1 MSVRPPPY
9 IGGRHYPF
17 GGSVGSKT
25 APDEIHYRVCPLCE
39 ATCGLEVTVRDAKVR
54 RIRGDRDDPFSA
66 GFICPK
72 GSTLGHL
79 QEDPDWLRHPLIRRD
94 GEHVPVTFDEAF
106 EHIALRLGELEFSS
120 GERGVYLGNPSVH
133 NPAGGLY
140 IKPLL
145 RALGTFNIFTASTVD
160 QMPRHISSALMYGDP
175 GLFALPD
182 LDRTDHLL
190 ILGAD
195 PLVSNGSLA
204 TAPDWPGRL
213 RGIQERGGKITVVD
227 PRYSQTAK
235 VADEFIS
242 IVPGT
247 DALLLAAIVNSV
259 VEAGNVTL
267 GRAAQHIAGVE
278 IALAAI
284 TRLTPERV
292 APRTGISA
300 ETTRRLAADFC
311 SAETAAVY
319 GRMGVHTTQFGTLA
333 SWLTDLLAIVTGNLD
348 VPGGLMFGQSSHGRS
363 AVRPG
368 GKGFSLGRWESEITG
383 AQERNGEFP
392 VATLAQSIT
401 SSNGTRIRFLL
412 TVAGNPVLSTPD
424 SAVLDEALTHLDFMV
439 SIDPYLN
446 DTTRHAE
453 VILPPPPPLER
464 SHYDFALGGISL
476 RRVPRWSPP
485 VFAATTP
492 QEHDLMARLTQI
504 LRGSAQD
511 PAAFHEEMLTA
522 VLERAVSDP
531 RSRVIGEDP
540 ERLGALVTGAPGPDR
555 ILDVLLRAGDDGDG
569 FGLQPG
575 GLSLAVLRENSHG
588 VDLGELVERL
598 PNALRTES
606 GQVEAAPEPII
617 ADLPRLTDFMD
628 RPADSRMYLIGR
640 RHLRSNN
647 SWMHNLKI
655 LVKGKDRCTAQIHP
669 DDASRL
675 EIEQGMAVL
684 VRSAVGE
691 VSLPAEITSDV
702 GVGVVSIPHGWG
714 HTSVGTQLSVAS
726 LNAGVNTNLLT
737 DGTVRDPLSGNTQ
750 LNGIPVEILPG

>member
-1 MSVRPPPY
+1 VEA
-9 IGGRHYPF
+9 
-17 GGSVGSKT
+17 KT
-25 APDEIHYRVCPLCE
+25 ISDEIHYRVCPLCE
-39 ATCGLEVTVRDAKVR
+39 ATCGLEVAVRDAKVR
-54 RIRGDRDDPFSA
+54 RIRGDKDDPFSA

-79 QEDPDWLRHPLIRRD
+79 QEDPDWLRQPLIRRD
-94 GEHVPVTFDEAF
+94 GKHVPVSFDEAF
-106 EHIALRLGELEFSS
+106 EHIAKRLGELEFGSA
-120 GERGVYLGNPSVH
+120 ERGVYLGNPSVH

-182 LDRTDHLL
+182 LDRTDYLL

-227 PRYSQTAK
+227 PRYSKTAK
-235 VADEFIS
+235 VADEYVS
-242 IVPGT
+242 VLPGT

-259 VEAGNVTL
+259 VESGSVTL
-267 GRAAQHIAGVE
+267 GPAERYISGVDVALEAIAPF
-278 IALAAI
+278 
-284 TRLTPERV
+284 TPERV
-292 APRTGISA
+292 APVTGVPA
-300 ETTRRLAADFC
+300 ETIRRVASEFC
-311 SAETAAVY
+311 SADTAAAY

-383 AQERNGEFP
+383 TPERNGEFP
-392 VATLAQSIT
+392 VATMAESMT
-401 SSNGTRIRFLL
+401 SSNGTRIRFLV
-412 TVAGNPVLSTPD
+412 TIAGNPVLSTPD
-424 SAVLDEALTHLDFMV
+424 SAALDEAMRQLDFMV

-492 QEHDLMARLTQI
+492 PEHDLMARLTQI

-511 PAAFHEEMLTA
+511 PDAFHEEMLTA

-531 RSRVIGEDP
+531 RSRVAGEDP
-540 ERLGALVTGAPGPDR
+540 EMLGALVTGDPGPDR

-569 FGLQPG
+569 FGSNPD
-575 GLSLAVLRENSHG
+575 GLSLAVLQENPHG

-598 PNALRTES
+598 PNALKTRS

-617 ADLPRLTDFMD
+617 DDVPRLVEFMD
-628 RPADSRMYLIGR
+628 TSAGGSMRLIGR

-647 SWMHNLKI
+647 SWMHNLRV
-655 LVKGKDRCTAQIHP
+655 LVKGKERCTAQLHP
-669 DDASRL
+669 EDARRMD
-675 EIEQGMAVL
+675 IDQGMTIRVS
-684 VRSAVGE
+684 SAVGTI
-691 VSLPAEITSDV
+691 SLPAEITSDIR
-702 GVGVVSIPHGWG
+702 VGVVSIPHGWG
-714 HTSVGTQLSVAS
+714 HASEGTQLSVAS

-750 LNGIPVEILPG
+750 LNGIPVEISPV